1 MRQFLI
7 GFACSLSLAAMPV
20 HAENASSS
28 SNASNGTRGF
38 TVTVDGVNA
47 KLNAGETVQVTLQDG
62 RTVEVGLTVN
72 PFAQWSDDMLAF
84 DHPGSLAVATHR
96 LNEAITQHMMAS
108 AIGTVV
114 IIQEYETIDPTSL
127 KQLMMNELTKGDVK
141 AGAELTQS
149 ETGRNLPSGT
159 KLSGLKGV
167 LKSRKEIK
175 TVEVFSYGTDGRG
188 VLLMSMIADENKG
201 TDQAVLDKFWDTL
214 ALKF

>member
-1 MRQFLI
+1 
-7 GFACSLSLAAMPV
+7 
-20 HAENASSS
+20 
-28 SNASNGTRGF
+28 
-38 TVTVDGVNA
+38 
-47 KLNAGETVQVTLQDG
+47 
-62 RTVEVGLTVN
+62 
-72 PFAQWSDDMLAF
+72 
-84 DHPGSLAVATHR
+84 
-96 LNEAITQHMMAS
+96 MMAS